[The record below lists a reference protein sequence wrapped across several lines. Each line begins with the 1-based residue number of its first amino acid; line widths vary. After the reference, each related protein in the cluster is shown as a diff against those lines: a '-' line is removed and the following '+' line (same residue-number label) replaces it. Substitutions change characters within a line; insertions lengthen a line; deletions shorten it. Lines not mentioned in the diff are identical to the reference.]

1 MYQHTKD
8 SIDNKIPQ
16 NAAAGYKTVDCQDNT
31 QNKGS
36 LDVIFEAASRN
47 LGRPAENK
55 PKFKLRTRNGLL

>member
-36 LDVIFEAASRN
+36 LDIIFEAASRN
-47 LGRPAENK
+47 LGRPVEK
-55 PKFKLRTRNGLL
+55 QTEFKLRTRNGLL